1 MKPGCIDT
9 IILYDYITGRLSE
22 QDTLSVEAHLADC
35 ELCLEQFVTVQAL
48 MEDKDLV
55 GNSVQSKAV
64 GTPEAPIINALLA
77 GAKRFFEWAVEPSL
91 EPAFALRDSAVQETF
106 VGKRPSNFLKVSKK
120 FGSLSAE
127 MTFKKTKQNLFDLQ
141 FKLAG
146 AYEDDAQ
153 FCLILEREKNKFDA
167 RILEDARAEF
177 SNLSFDRYH
186 LVLEL
191 SETPCGQFSFEIT
204 QDGIYE
210 QPGASS

>member
-1 MKPGCIDT
+1 MKPGCIET
-9 IILYDYITGRLSE
+9 VKLYDYITGRLSK
-22 QDTLSVEAHLADC
+22 QDALSVEAHLADC
-35 ELCLEQFVTVQAL
+35 DLCLEQFVTVQSL
-48 MEDKDLV
+48 MEDKDLLENSAQIKEV
-55 GNSVQSKAV
+55 G
-64 GTPEAPIINALLA
+64 APIINTLLA
-77 GAKRFFEWAVEPSL
+77 GAKRFLEWAVEPPL
-91 EPAFALRDSAVQETF
+91 KPAFTLRDSAVQETF
-106 VGKRPSNFLKVSKK
+106 VGERPSNYLKVAKK

-127 MTFKKTKQNLFDLQ
+127 MTFKKTKQNAFDLT

-146 AYEDDAQ
+146 ACEDDAQ
-153 FCLILEREKNKFDA
+153 FCLILEREKDKFDA

-191 SETPCGQFSFEIT
+191 NEKSCGQFSFEIT

>member
-1 MKPGCIDT
+1 MKPGCIET
-9 IILYDYITGRLSE
+9 VKLYDYITGRLSK
-22 QDTLSVEAHLADC
+22 QDALSVEAHLADC
-35 ELCLEQFVTVQAL
+35 DLCLEQFVTVQAL

-55 GNSVQSKAV
+55 DNSVQSQ
-64 GTPEAPIINALLA
+64 EAGPPIIDALLA
-77 GAKRFFEWAVEPSL
+77 GAKRFLEWAVEPPM
-91 EPAFALRDSAVQETF
+91 EQAFALRDSAVQETF
-106 VGKRPSNFLKVSKK
+106 LGEVPSNYLKVSKK

-127 MTFKKTKQNLFDLQ
+127 MTFKKTKQNAFDLQ

-146 AYEDDAQ
+146 VCEDDAQ
-153 FCLILEREKNKFDA
+153 FCLILEREKDQFDA

-191 SETPCGQFSFEIT
+191 SEEPCGQFSFEIT

>member
-1 MKPGCIDT
+1 MKSGCIET
-9 IILYDYITGRLSE
+9 VKLYDYITGRLSK
-22 QDTLSVEAHLADC
+22 QDALSVEAHLADC

-55 GNSVQSKAV
+55 KNSVQSNEV
-64 GTPEAPIINALLA
+64 GAPIINALLA
-77 GAKRFFEWAVEPSL
+77 GAKRFLEWAVEPPL
-91 EPAFALRDSAVQETF
+91 EPALALRDGAVKSTF
-106 VGKRPSNFLKVSKK
+106 GCDLPSNYVTVSKK
-120 FGSLSAE
+120 FGRLSAE
-127 MTFKKTKQNLFDLQ
+127 MTFKKTNQNAFDLK

-146 AYEDDAQ
+146 ACDADAQ
-153 FCLILEREKNKFDA
+153 FCLILEREKDKFDA
-167 RILEDARAEF
+167 RILEETQAEF
-177 SNLSFDRYH
+177 TNLSFDRYH